1 MDIDIENLQEYLDIK
16 KPEPEPIDPQK
27 MKIYYQHFF
36 PYDLF
41 FTWLGKDN
49 SEYFERR
56 EFSFTSDRYLRFQ
69 CFKNSQWLKE
79 TVLRINPKKIDIG
92 AVYNTLPKMHNQ
104 ITTDSNAFI
113 PVEKEIVFDID
124 MTDYD
129 EIRTCCKEA
138 KICDKCWKYMVVAYR
153 VLNAV
158 LREDF
163 GFEKLL
169 WVFSGRRG
177 IHCWVCD
184 DRARKLTNEGRCAIA
199 NFIKYKISNVKMGVV
214 PGLKNPLH
222 PSIERAISIIED
234 SFETIALEEQ
244 NILASE
250 NGKELLKGLIKQYHS
265 EKETAKI
272 EQFMNEKVEKVL
284 QTNSSSVAKFNSIM
298 YSLKEFE
305 ENNKPQKINKR
316 DYVELPKYELIK
328 KDFMLNILYPRLDI
342 NVSKHINHLLKS
354 PFCIHPSTGMVSVPL
369 DEESIVNFKV
379 DKIPKLEEI
388 VDSFNSNQEN
398 QKFNKYRNIFANFVA
413 KMK

>member
-1 MDIDIENLQEYLDIK
+1 
-16 KPEPEPIDPQK
+16 
-27 MKIYYQHFF
+27 
-36 PYDLF
+36 
-41 FTWLGKDN
+41 
-49 SEYFERR
+49 
-56 EFSFTSDRYLRFQ
+56 
-69 CFKNSQWLKE
+69 
-79 TVLRINPKKIDIG
+79 
-92 AVYNTLPKMHNQ
+92 
-104 ITTDSNAFI
+104 
-113 PVEKEIVFDID
+113 
-124 MTDYD
+124 
-129 EIRTCCKEA
+129 
-138 KICDKCWKYMVVAYR
+138 
-153 VLNAV
+153 
-158 LREDF
+158 
-163 GFEKLL
+163 
-169 WVFSGRRG
+169 
-177 IHCWVCD
+177 
-184 DRARKLTNEGRCAIA
+184 
-199 NFIKYKISNVKMGVV
+199 MGVV

-222 PSIERAISIIED
+222 PSIERAISIIEG

-305 ENNKPQKINKR
+305 ENNKPQKTIKR

-388 VDSFNSNQEN
+388 VASFNSNQEN

>member
-27 MKIYYQHFF
+27 MKIYYQNFF
-36 PYDLF
+36 PYELF
-41 FTWLGKDN
+41 FTWLGNDN

-69 CFKNSQWLKE
+69 CFKNPQWLKE

-104 ITTDSNAFI
+104 ITTDSNAFV

-222 PSIERAISIIED
+222 PSIERAISIIEG

-305 ENNKPQKINKR
+305 ENNN
-316 DYVELPKYELIK
+316 
-328 KDFMLNILYPRLDI
+328 
-342 NVSKHINHLLKS
+342 
-354 PFCIHPSTGMVSVPL
+354 
-369 DEESIVNFKV
+369 
-379 DKIPKLEEI
+379 
-388 VDSFNSNQEN
+388 
-398 QKFNKYRNIFANFVA
+398 A
-413 KMK
+413 